1 MLDVLT
7 RLWALALK
15 CFIPRIQCLPEGRAV
30 GGSVRL
36 RIQRDW
42 TDSRKVW
49 VDGLK
54 FIMGVYP
61 GGHHKH
67 PINTRE
73 LSCGPE
79 LQEEVW

>member
-7 RLWALALK
+7 RLRALALK
-15 CFIPRIQCLPEGRAV
+15 CFIPGIQCLPEGRAV

-36 RIQRDW
+36 RIQQDW
-42 TDSRKVW
+42 TDSGKAW

-54 FIMGVYP
+54 FIMRVYP

-67 PINTRE
+67 PINTSE
-73 LSCGPE
+73 LFCSPE
-79 LQEEVW
+79 LQEQAW